1 MGRKSMHLPLP
12 ARIAPKQSDLSDALR
27 KGPLIMPTIGTTNMA
42 TIQGRRRQ
50 GRWVS
55 VTVLV
60 LTAMG
65 VVHASAAQERQ
76 LAKPLPVISTDSRAP
91 AQSFG
96 TSMRPLPHPVDEM
109 HAALLAAAQA
119 GNLEDLREP
128 LEWNEMMPETTAGAD
143 EHPIDHWRKTSADG
157 SGHEILRV
165 LASILELP
173 PAELP
178 LGKDIENN
186 IIYVWP
192 YLAEADLANLT
203 ATQASDLER
212 LVGAEKAQA
221 MRTDKKWSWW
231 RLTIGADGTWHSF
244 KKTH

>member
-1 MGRKSMHLPLP
+1 
-12 ARIAPKQSDLSDALR
+12 
-27 KGPLIMPTIGTTNMA
+27 MPTIGATNIR
-42 TIQGRRRQ
+42 TIQRRRQ
-50 GRWVS
+50 EWWAS

-60 LTAMG
+60 LTAVG

-76 LAKPLPVISTDSRAP
+76 PSRSLPVVSTDSRAP

-96 TSMRPLPHPVDEM
+96 KSERPLPGPVDEM
-109 HAALLAAAQA
+109 RSALLAAAHA

-128 LEWNEMMPETTAGAD
+128 LEWNEMMPATSAKAN

-157 SGHEILRV
+157 SGREILDV
-165 LASILELP
+165 LATILELP

-192 YLAEADLANLT
+192 YLAETDLANLT
-203 ATQASDLER
+203 AAQVADLER
-212 LVGAEKAQA
+212 LVGAEKAQS
-221 MRTDKKWSWW
+221 MRTDRKWSWW

-244 KKTH
+244 QKTH